1 MVLKAFGLTRPIP
14 GGFFCR
20 SNANAAEEDLKRSR
34 STKQLLIAMKLTAI
48 FLLLACL
55 TAGAKGFS
63 QITLS
68 EKNAPLQR
76 IFKAIQKQ
84 SGYDFFYTYEVIE
97 KAGNATVN
105 LYRMPLEKAIEE
117 VLKDKPLTYII
128 TGKTVVIKEKTVPFS
143 NIPGIQEQTETENKI
158 SGVVKD
164 EKGIPLDGASVV
176 VRSSGKGVSTDAKGR
191 FTVEADTG
199 DILEFSRVGYRT
211 TSVIIGSD
219 TFLEINMQVE
229 VTAASEVIVVGYG
242 TQKKTNVTGAV
253 NTVNMKD
260 VAGNRATT
268 NIAQLLQGAVPDLQI
283 TYSSGEPGAST
294 GLNIRGTTSI
304 GSGSNGSPL
313 ILLDNVPVASLSL
326 INPNDIET
334 VTVLKDAGSAAI
346 YGARSAWGVILL
358 TSKNKAGA
366 KKTTIDYSNNLV
378 FSRPLEVPQKATP
391 LRTVQ
396 SFKDMNF
403 TPGTGQNVD
412 QWISLLNDYAQNP
425 AQYGSGYT
433 IQNGVIYPL
442 RENDIWGEMVS
453 TNAFQQTHNLAISG
467 GTEKT
472 SYRIAGAFTN
482 EDGILITN
490 KDSYK
495 RYNLTGFINSQVTP
509 WANAQLSTMYSNA
522 NKRFPYTGYGFG
534 IFGSASVL
542 PSYSLIGDSL
552 IDGAYVPYATPKN
565 LIENAAVSNN
575 RLDNIRLSGK
585 VTLNIFKGFNVV
597 GEYTYDKTNSVNTS
611 YDKPFDI
618 ITLSSFVPTP
628 TVTADKAKYYKYN
641 DFTDY
646 HALNI
651 YGNYERKL
659 DDHLFTL
666 VAGFNQESSYF
677 ELLNAQMSN
686 MINPNLPYL
695 DGGTGV
701 IQPDANG
708 FDGFSEYAVQGYF
721 YRFNYAYK
729 GKYLLETTG
738 RYDGSSKFPEG
749 RRWGFFPSVSAGW
762 RVSDEA
768 FMNVLKPVLSDLKF
782 RASYGNVG
790 NQSIGNY
797 LYYSGMK
804 TRPTSN
810 WADVSGV
817 RYLTLDAPG
826 LISGDFTWEK
836 VTTRNFGVDLGLF
849 SNRFTGSFDLFK
861 RTTTGMLIPGAQL
874 PAVLG
879 ASTPLQNTADLKSAG
894 WGLQAAWKDQIGKV
908 NYQFGFTLS
917 DNKAFITKY
926 DINATYLLTQYYV
939 GQRIGEIWGYETDG
953 FYTVDDFE
961 EGSLNGNLLGG
972 KLRQGVIKYQGQNP
986 NPGDIK
992 FKDLDKDGKIF
1003 TGDNTVDN
1011 PGDRRIIGNTNRRYQ
1026 YGFSARAAWQG
1037 FDVSVFIQGIGK
1049 RDVFIVN
1056 DLTFPYASNYG
1067 TLYSNLLDY
1076 WTIDN
1081 TDAYYGRIY
1090 NLGGGNSSYNKFVQT
1105 RFLQNG
1111 AYLRVKN
1118 ITLGYSL
1125 PFQWLSKAK
1134 INSMRLFVS
1143 GDDLLTKKHLPK
1155 GVDPELSD
1163 QGYGAQYPLMQKM
1176 SIGLNLNF

>member
-1 MVLKAFGLTRPIP
+1 MVLKIYGLVNPMQWFSFKSGKAPKGDCTQRRHLI
-14 GGFFCR
+14 
-20 SNANAAEEDLKRSR
+20 
-34 STKQLLIAMKLTAI
+34 KQLLIAMKLTAF
-48 FLLLACL
+48 FLFSICL
-55 TAGAKGFS
+55 TAGANGYS

-68 EKNAPLQR
+68 KKNVPLQKV
-76 IFKAIQKQ
+76 FKAFQKQ
-84 SGYDFFYTYEVIE
+84 SGYDFFYTYEVVE
-97 KAGNATVN
+97 KAGRVTVELN
-105 LYRMPLEKAIEE
+105 HLSLEKAMEA
-117 VLKDKPLTYII
+117 VLKDKPLTYTI
-128 TGKTVVIKEKTVPFS
+128 TGKTVVIKEKAVPGFMMAV
-143 NIPGIQEQTETENKI
+143 NNAQTAVIQKINGI
-158 SGVVKD
+158 VKD
-164 EKGIPLDGASVV
+164 ERGIPLEGVSVV
-176 VRSSGKGVSTDAKGR
+176 VKSSTRGVSTDTKGE
-191 FTVEADTG
+191 FSVEADIG
-199 DILEFSRVGYRT
+199 DILEFSRVGYKAVSLPVST
-211 TSVIIGSD
+211 NN
-219 TFLEINMQVE
+219 FLVVKMQIE
-229 VTAASEVIVVGYG
+229 VTAESEVIVVGYG

-253 NTVNMKD
+253 STVNMKD
-260 VAGNRATT
+260 VAGSRAVT

-294 GLNIRGTTSI
+294 KLNIRGTTSI
-304 GSGSNGSPL
+304 GSGSNGTPL

-326 INPNDIET
+326 INPNDIES

-358 TSKNKAGA
+358 TSKNKGGA
-366 KKTTIDYSNNLV
+366 KKTSIEYSNNIV

-391 LRTVQ
+391 LQTVQ

-403 TPGTGQNVD
+403 TPGTGQDVD
-412 QWISLLNDYAQNP
+412 DWISLLNDYNQHP
-425 AQYGSGYT
+425 SQYGSGYT
-433 IQNGVIYPL
+433 VQNGIIYPL
-442 RENDIWGEMVS
+442 RDNDIWGEMVS
-453 TNAFQQTHNLAISG
+453 KNAFQQTHNLAISG

-495 RYNLTGFINSQVTP
+495 RYNLTGFINSQITP
-509 WANAQLSTMYSNA
+509 WVNAQLSTMYSNA
-522 NKRFPYTGYGFG
+522 NKRFPYTGYAFG
-534 IFGSASVL
+534 MFGAASVL
-542 PSYSLIGDSL
+542 PSYTLVGDSL
-552 IDGAYVPYATPKN
+552 IDGVYVPYATPKN
-565 LIENAAVSNN
+565 LIENASVSNN
-575 RLDNIRLSGK
+575 RLDDIRLSGK
-585 VTLNIFKGFNVV
+585 VTLKIFKGFNVV
-597 GEYTYDKTNSVNTS
+597 GEYTYDKTNTVNTA
-611 YDKPFDI
+611 YDKPFNI
-618 ITLSSFVPTP
+618 ITLASFVPTP

-651 YGNYERKL
+651 YGNYEKKL
-659 DDHLFTL
+659 DNHLFNL
-666 VAGFNQESSYF
+666 VAGFNQERSYF
-677 ELLNAQMSN
+677 ELLNAQMSI

-701 IQPDANG
+701 IQPDENG

-762 RVSDEA
+762 RVTDEA
-768 FMNVLKPVLSDLKF
+768 FMKILKPVLSDLKF

-797 LYYSGMK
+797 LFYSGMK
-804 TRPTSN
+804 TRPASN

-849 SNRFTGSFDLFK
+849 SNRFTGSLDIFK

-879 ASTPLQNTADLKSAG
+879 ANAPLQNTADLKTTG
-894 WGLQAAWKDQIGKV
+894 WGLQAMWKDQIGKV
-908 NYQFGFTLS
+908 NYHFGFTLS

-926 DINATYLLTQYYV
+926 DINATRLLSQYYT
-939 GQRIGEIWGYETDG
+939 GQQIGEIWGYETDG
-953 FYTVDDFE
+953 FYAVEDFE
-961 EGSLNGNLLGG
+961 EGSLNSNLLGG
-972 KLRQGVIKYQGQNP
+972 KLRDGVIRYQGENP

-1011 PGDRRIIGNTNRRYQ
+1011 PGDRKIIGNTNRRYQ
-1026 YGFSARAAWQG
+1026 YGFSAQATWNG
-1037 FDVSVFIQGIGK
+1037 FDVSLFIQGVGK
-1049 RDVFIVN
+1049 RDLFIVN
-1056 DLTFPYASNYG
+1056 DLTYPYSSNYG
-1067 TLYSNLLDY
+1067 TLYSNLLNY

-1081 TDAYYGRIY
+1081 IDAFYGRIY
-1090 NLGGGNSSYNKFVQT
+1090 NLGGGNSKYNKLVQT
-1105 RFLQNG
+1105 RLLQNG
-1111 AYLRVKN
+1111 AYMRLKN

-1125 PFQWLSKAK
+1125 PYQWLSRAK
-1134 INSMRLFVS
+1134 INSLRIFVS
-1143 GDDLLTKKHLPK
+1143 GDDLLTKKHLPR
-1155 GVDPELSD
+1155 GVDPELND
-1163 QGYGAQYPLMQKM
+1163 QGYGAQYPIMQKM

>member
-1 MVLKAFGLTRPIP
+1 MVLKIYGLVNPMQWFSFKSGKAPKGDCTQRRHLI
-14 GGFFCR
+14 
-20 SNANAAEEDLKRSR
+20 
-34 STKQLLIAMKLTAI
+34 KQLLIAMKLTAF
-48 FLLLACL
+48 FLFSICL
-55 TAGAKGFS
+55 TAGANGYS

-68 EKNAPLQR
+68 KKNVPLQKV
-76 IFKAIQKQ
+76 FKAFQKQ
-84 SGYDFFYTYEVIE
+84 SGYDFFYTYEVVE
-97 KAGNATVN
+97 KAGRVTVELN
-105 LYRMPLEKAIEE
+105 HLSLEKAMEA
-117 VLKDKPLTYII
+117 VLKDKPLTYTI
-128 TGKTVVIKEKTVPFS
+128 TGKTVVIKEKAVPGFMMAV
-143 NIPGIQEQTETENKI
+143 NNAQTAVIQKINGI
-158 SGVVKD
+158 VKD
-164 EKGIPLDGASVV
+164 ERGIPLEGVSVV
-176 VRSSGKGVSTDAKGR
+176 VKSSTRGVSTDTKGE
-191 FTVEADTG
+191 FSVEADIG
-199 DILEFSRVGYRT
+199 DILEFSRVGYKAVSLPVST
-211 TSVIIGSD
+211 NN
-219 TFLEINMQVE
+219 FLVVKMQIE
-229 VTAASEVIVVGYG
+229 VTAESEVIVVGYG

-253 NTVNMKD
+253 STVNMKD
-260 VAGNRATT
+260 VAGSRAVT

-294 GLNIRGTTSI
+294 KLNIRGTTSI
-304 GSGSNGSPL
+304 GSGSNGTPL

-326 INPNDIET
+326 INPNDIES

-358 TSKNKAGA
+358 TSKNKGGA
-366 KKTTIDYSNNLV
+366 KKTSIEYSNNIV

-391 LRTVQ
+391 LQTVQ

-403 TPGTGQNVD
+403 TPGTGQDVD
-412 QWISLLNDYAQNP
+412 DWISLLNDYNQHP
-425 AQYGSGYT
+425 SQYGSGYT
-433 IQNGVIYPL
+433 VQNGIIYPL
-442 RENDIWGEMVS
+442 RDNDIWGEMVS
-453 TNAFQQTHNLAISG
+453 KNAFQQTHNLAISG

-495 RYNLTGFINSQVTP
+495 RYNLTGFINSQITP

-522 NKRFPYTGYGFG
+522 NKRFPYTGYAFG
-534 IFGSASVL
+534 MFGAASVL
-542 PSYSLIGDSL
+542 PSYTLVGDSL
-552 IDGAYVPYATPKN
+552 IDGVYVPYATPKN
-565 LIENAAVSNN
+565 LIENASVSNN
-575 RLDNIRLSGK
+575 RLDDIRLSGK
-585 VTLNIFKGFNVV
+585 VTLKIFKGFNVV
-597 GEYTYDKTNSVNTS
+597 GEYTYDKTNTVNTA
-611 YDKPFDI
+611 YDKPFNI
-618 ITLSSFVPTP
+618 ITLASFVPTP

-651 YGNYERKL
+651 YGNYEKKL
-659 DDHLFTL
+659 DNHLFNL
-666 VAGFNQESSYF
+666 VAGFNQERSYF

-701 IQPDANG
+701 IQPDENG

-762 RVSDEA
+762 RVTDEA
-768 FMNVLKPVLSDLKF
+768 FMKILKPVLSDLKF

-797 LYYSGMK
+797 LFYSGMK
-804 TRPTSN
+804 TRPASN

-849 SNRFTGSFDLFK
+849 SNRFTGSLDIFK

-879 ASTPLQNTADLKSAG
+879 ANAPLQNTADLKTTG
-894 WGLQAAWKDQIGKV
+894 WGLQAMWKDQIGKV
-908 NYQFGFTLS
+908 NYHFGFTLS

-926 DINATYLLTQYYV
+926 DINATRLLSQYYT
-939 GQRIGEIWGYETDG
+939 GQQIGEIWGYETDG
-953 FYTVDDFE
+953 FYAVEDFE
-961 EGSLNGNLLGG
+961 EGSLNSNLLGG
-972 KLRQGVIKYQGQNP
+972 KLRDGVIRYQGENP

-1011 PGDRRIIGNTNRRYQ
+1011 PGDRKIIGNTNRRYQ
-1026 YGFSARAAWQG
+1026 YGFSAQATWNG
-1037 FDVSVFIQGIGK
+1037 FDVSLFIQGVGK
-1049 RDVFIVN
+1049 RDLFIVN
-1056 DLTFPYASNYG
+1056 DLTYPYSSNYG
-1067 TLYSNLLDY
+1067 TLYSNLLNY

-1081 TDAYYGRIY
+1081 IDAFYGRIY
-1090 NLGGGNSSYNKFVQT
+1090 NLGGGNSKYNKLVQT
-1105 RFLQNG
+1105 RLLQNG
-1111 AYLRVKN
+1111 AYMRLKN

-1125 PFQWLSKAK
+1125 PYQWLSRAK
-1134 INSMRLFVS
+1134 INSLRIFVS
-1143 GDDLLTKKHLPK
+1143 GDDLLTKKHLPR
-1155 GVDPELSD
+1155 GVDPELND
-1163 QGYGAQYPLMQKM
+1163 QGYGAQYPIMQKL

>member
-1 MVLKAFGLTRPIP
+1 MVLKIYGLVNPMQRISFKSGKAPKDEY
-14 GGFFCR
+14 
-20 SNANAAEEDLKRSR
+20 AERRLLI
-34 STKQLLIAMKLTAI
+34 KQLLIAMKLTAF
-48 FLLLACL
+48 FLFSICL
-55 TAGAKGFS
+55 TAGANGYS

-68 EKNAPLQR
+68 KKNVPLQKV
-76 IFKAIQKQ
+76 FKEFQKQ
-84 SGYDFFYTYEVIE
+84 SGYDFFYTYEVVE
-97 KAGNATVN
+97 KAGKVTVDMN
-105 LYRMPLEKAIEE
+105 HLSLEIAMEA
-117 VLKDKPLTYII
+117 VLKDKPLTYTI
-128 TGKTVVIKEKTVPFS
+128 TGKTVVIKEKAVPGFAIAA
-143 NIPGIQEQTETENKI
+143 NDTQTAVIQKINGI
-158 SGVVKD
+158 VKD
-164 EKGIPLDGASVV
+164 EKGMPLEGVSVV
-176 VRSSGKGVSTDAKGR
+176 VKNSTREVSTDSKGE
-191 FTVEADTG
+191 FSVEADIG
-199 DILEFSRVGYRT
+199 DIVEFSRVGYKT
-211 TSVIIGSD
+211 VSLPVSTNN
-219 TFLEINMQVE
+219 FLDVKMQIE
-229 VTAASEVIVVGYG
+229 VTAESEVIVVGYG

-253 NTVNMKD
+253 STVNMKD
-260 VAGNRATT
+260 VAGSRAVT

-294 GLNIRGTTSI
+294 KLNIRGTTSI
-304 GSGSNGSPL
+304 GSGSNGTPL

-326 INPNDIET
+326 INPNDIES

-358 TSKNKAGA
+358 TSKNKGGA
-366 KKTTIDYSNNLV
+366 KKTSIEYSNNIV

-391 LRTVQ
+391 LQTVQ

-403 TPGTGQNVD
+403 TPGTGQDVD
-412 QWISLLNDYAQNP
+412 DWISLLNDYNQHP
-425 AQYGSGYT
+425 TQYGSGYT
-433 IQNGVIYPL
+433 VQNGIIYPL
-442 RENDIWGEMVS
+442 RDNDIWGEMVS
-453 TNAFQQTHNLAISG
+453 KNAFQQTHNLAISG

-495 RYNLTGFINSQVTP
+495 RYNLTGFINSQITP

-522 NKRFPYTGYGFG
+522 NKRFPYTGYAFG
-534 IFGSASVL
+534 MFGAASVL
-542 PSYSLIGDSL
+542 PSYSLVGDSL
-552 IDGAYVPYATPKN
+552 IDGVYVPYATPKN
-565 LIENAAVSNN
+565 LIENASVSNN
-575 RLDNIRLSGK
+575 RLDDIRLSGK
-585 VTLNIFKGFNVV
+585 VTLKIFKGFNVV
-597 GEYTYDKTNSVNTS
+597 GEYTYDKTNTVNS
-611 YDKPFDI
+611 AYDKPFNI
-618 ITLSSFVPTP
+618 ITLASFVPTP

-651 YGNYERKL
+651 YGNYEKIL
-659 DDHLFTL
+659 DNHLFNL
-666 VAGFNQESSYF
+666 VAGFNQERSYF

-686 MINPNLPYL
+686 MINPSLPYL

-701 IQPDANG
+701 IQPDENG

-762 RVSDEA
+762 RVTDEA
-768 FMNVLKPVLSDLKF
+768 FMRILKPVLSDLKF

-797 LYYSGMK
+797 LYYSGMT
-804 TRPTSN
+804 TRPASN

-836 VTTRNFGVDLGLF
+836 VTTRNLGIDIGLF
-849 SNRFTGSFDLFK
+849 SNRFTGSLDIFK
-861 RTTTGMLIPGAQL
+861 RTTKGMLIPGAQL

-879 ASTPLQNTADLKSAG
+879 ANAPLQNTADLKTTG
-894 WGLQAAWKDQIGKV
+894 WGLQAMWKDQIGKV
-908 NYQFGFTLS
+908 NYHFGFTLS

-926 DINATYLLTQYYV
+926 DINTTRLLSQYYV
-939 GQRIGEIWGYETDG
+939 GQQIGEIWGYETDG
-953 FYTVDDFE
+953 FYAVEDFE
-961 EGSLNGNLLGG
+961 EGSLNSNLLGG
-972 KLRQGVIKYQGQNP
+972 KLRDGVIRYQGVNP

-992 FKDLDKDGKIF
+992 FNDLDKDGKIF

-1011 PGDRRIIGNTNRRYQ
+1011 PGDRKIIGNTNRRYQ
-1026 YGFSARAAWQG
+1026 YGFSAQATWNG
-1037 FDVSVFIQGIGK
+1037 FDVSLFIQGVGK
-1049 RDVFIVN
+1049 RDLFIVN
-1056 DLTFPYASNYG
+1056 DLTYPYSSNYG
-1067 TLYSNLLDY
+1067 TLYSNLLNY

-1081 TDAYYGRIY
+1081 TDAFYGRIY
-1090 NLGGGNSSYNKFVQT
+1090 NLGGGNSKYNKLVQT
-1105 RFLQNG
+1105 RLLQNG
-1111 AYLRVKN
+1111 AYMRLKN

-1125 PFQWLSKAK
+1125 PFQWLSRAK
-1134 INSMRLFVS
+1134 INSLRIFVS

-1155 GVDPELSD
+1155 GVDPELND
-1163 QGYGAQYPLMQKM
+1163 QGYGAQYPIMQKM

>member
-1 MVLKAFGLTRPIP
+1 MVF
-14 GGFFCR
+14 
-20 SNANAAEEDLKRSR
+20 
-34 STKQLLIAMKLTAI
+34 KQLLKAMKLTAI

-68 EKNAPLQR
+68 EKNAPLQK

-105 LYRMPLEKAIEE
+105 LNRMALEKAIEE
-117 VLKDKPLTYII
+117 VLKGKPLTYII
-128 TGKTVVIKEKTVPFS
+128 TGKTVVIKEKINPSF
-143 NIPGIQEQTETENKI
+143 IPGIPEQAEAASRI
-158 SGVVKD
+158 SGLVKD
-164 EKGIPLDGASVV
+164 EKGIPLEGASVV
-176 VRSSGKGVSTDAKGR
+176 VRSSGTGVSTDAKGR
-191 FTVEADTG
+191 FTIQADIG
-199 DILEFSRVGYRT
+199 DMLECSRVGYKT
-211 TSVIIGSD
+211 TVVIISSD
-219 TFLEINMQVE
+219 AFLEISLPLE
-229 VTAASEVIVVGYG
+229 ITAATEVIVVGYG

-253 NTVNMKD
+253 NTVNMKE

-268 NIAQLLQGAVPDLQI
+268 NIAQLLQGVVPDLQI

-294 GLNIRGTTSI
+294 SLNIRGTTSI

-366 KKTTIDYSNNLV
+366 KKTSIDYSNNLV
-378 FSRPLEVPQKATP
+378 FSRPLEVPRKASP
-391 LRTVQ
+391 LQTVQ

-403 TPGTGQNVD
+403 APGTGQNVD
-412 QWISLLNDYAQNP
+412 EWLGLLNDYAQHP
-425 AQYGSGYT
+425 SQYGSGY
-433 IQNGVIYPL
+433 IVQNGVVYPL
-442 RENDIWGEMVS
+442 RENDVWDEMVS
-453 TNAFQQTHNLAISG
+453 KNAFQQTHNLSISG

-482 EDGILITN
+482 EDGILVTS
-490 KDSYK
+490 KDSYR
-495 RYNLTGFINSQVTP
+495 RYNLTGFINSQITS

-522 NKRFPYTGYGFG
+522 NKRFPNTGYGFG
-534 IFGSASVL
+534 IFGAASVQ
-542 PSYSLIGDSL
+542 PSYTLVGDSL
-552 IDGAYVPYATPKN
+552 IDGVYVPYATPKN
-565 LIENAAVSNN
+565 LIENSAVSNN

-585 VTLNIFKGFNVV
+585 ITLKVFKGFNVV
-597 GEYTYDKTNSVNTS
+597 GEYSYDKTNTVNTS
-611 YDKPFDI
+611 YDKPFNI

-628 TVTADKAKYYKYN
+628 TVTADKARYYKYN

-651 YGNYERKL
+651 YGTYEKKL
-659 DDHLFTL
+659 DDHLLAL
-666 VAGFNQESSYF
+666 VAGFNRENSYF

-695 DGGTGV
+695 DGGTGL
-701 IQPDANG
+701 IQPDENG

-749 RRWGFFPSVSAGW
+749 SRWGFFPSVSAGW
-762 RVSDEA
+762 RVSDEM
-768 FMNVLKPVLSDLKF
+768 FMKALKPVLSDLKV

-797 LYYSGMK
+797 LFYSGMK
-804 TRPTSN
+804 TRPASN

-836 VTTRNFGVDLGLF
+836 VTTRNLGVDVGLF
-849 SNRFTGSFDLFK
+849 NNRFTGSFDLYK
-861 RTTTGMLIPGAQL
+861 RTTKGMLIPGAQL

-879 ASTPLQNTADLKSAG
+879 ASAPLQNTADLKSAG
-894 WGLQAAWKDQIGKV
+894 WGLQAAWKDQVGKV
-908 NYQFGFTLS
+908 NYHVGFTLS

-926 DINATYLLTQYYV
+926 DINATRLLSQYYA
-939 GQRIGEIWGYETDG
+939 GQQIGEIWGYETDG
-953 FYTVDDFE
+953 FYTVNDFE
-961 EGSLNGNLLGG
+961 EGSLNSNLLGG
-972 KLRQGVIKYQGQNP
+972 KLRDEVIKYQGENP

-1011 PGDRRIIGNTNRRYQ
+1011 PGDRRIIGNSNRRFQ

-1037 FDVSVFIQGIGK
+1037 FDLSVFIQGVGK
-1049 RDVFIVN
+1049 RDLFVMN
-1056 DLTFPYASNYG
+1056 DLTYPYSSNYG
-1067 TLYSNLLDY
+1067 TLYSNLLNY

-1081 TDAYYGRIY
+1081 TEAFYGRIY
-1090 NLGGGNSSYNKFVQT
+1090 NLGGGNSSYNKLVQT

-1111 AYLRVKN
+1111 AYMRVKN
-1118 ITLGYSL
+1118 ITLGYSVPL
-1125 PFQWLSKAK
+1125 QWLSRAK
-1134 INSMRLFVS
+1134 INTLRLFVS
-1143 GDDLLTKKHLPK
+1143 GDDLLTVKHLPK
-1155 GVDPELSD
+1155 GVDPELRD
-1163 QGYGAQYPLMQKM
+1163 QGYGAQYPIMQKM

>member
-1 MVLKAFGLTRPIP
+1 MVF
-14 GGFFCR
+14 
-20 SNANAAEEDLKRSR
+20 
-34 STKQLLIAMKLTAI
+34 KQLLKAMKLTAI

-68 EKNAPLQR
+68 KKNAPLQK

-97 KAGNATVN
+97 RAGNATVN
-105 LYRMPLEKAIEE
+105 LNAMPLEEAIEE
-117 VLKDKPLTYII
+117 VLKGKPLTYII
-128 TGKTVVIKEKTVPFS
+128 TGKTVVIKEKVNPSFS
-143 NIPGIQEQTETENKI
+143 PGIPKQAEAASRI
-158 SGVVKD
+158 SGQVKD
-164 EKGIPLDGASVV
+164 EKGIPLEGASVV
-176 VRSSGKGVSTDAKGR
+176 VRSSGTGVSTDAKGR
-191 FTVEADTG
+191 FTIEAEIG
-199 DILEFSRVGYRT
+199 DMLECSRVGYKT
-211 TSVIIGSD
+211 TVVIISSD
-219 TFLEINMQVE
+219 AFLEINLPLE
-229 VTAASEVIVVGYG
+229 ITAATEVVVVGYG

-253 NTVNMKD
+253 NTVNMKE

-268 NIAQLLQGAVPDLQI
+268 NIAQLLQGVVPDLQI

-294 GLNIRGTTSI
+294 SLNIRGTTSI

-366 KKTTIDYSNNLV
+366 KKTSIDYSNNLV
-378 FSRPLEVPQKATP
+378 FSRPLEVPRKATP
-391 LRTVQ
+391 LQTVQ

-403 TPGTGQNVD
+403 APGTGQNVD
-412 QWISLLNDYAQNP
+412 EWLSLLNDYAQHP
-425 AQYGSGYT
+425 SQYGSGY
-433 IQNGVIYPL
+433 IVQNGVVYPL
-442 RENDIWGEMVS
+442 RENDIWDEMVS
-453 TNAFQQTHNLAISG
+453 KNAFQQTHNLSISG

-490 KDSYK
+490 KDSYR
-495 RYNLTGFINSQVTP
+495 RYNVTGFINSQITP
-509 WANAQLSTMYSNA
+509 WANAQLSTMYSSA
-522 NKRFPYTGYGFG
+522 NKHFPNTGYGFG
-534 IFGSASVL
+534 IFGAASVL
-542 PSYSLIGDSL
+542 PSYTLIGDSL
-552 IDGAYVPYATPKN
+552 IDGVYVPYATPKN
-565 LIENAAVSNN
+565 LIENSAVSNN

-585 VTLNIFKGFNVV
+585 VTLKIFKGFNVV
-597 GEYTYDKTNSVNTS
+597 GEYSYDKTNTVNTS
-611 YDKPFDI
+611 YDKPFNI
-618 ITLSSFVPTP
+618 ITLSSFVPSP

-651 YGNYERKL
+651 YGTYEKKL
-659 DDHLFTL
+659 DDHLLTL
-666 VAGFNQESSYF
+666 VAGFNRENSYF

-686 MINPNLPYL
+686 MINPTLPYL

-701 IQPDANG
+701 IQPDENG

-749 RRWGFFPSVSAGW
+749 SRWGFFPSVSAGW
-762 RVSDEA
+762 RVSDEM
-768 FMNVLKPVLSDLKF
+768 FMKALKPALSDLKI

-797 LYYSGMK
+797 LFYSGMK
-804 TRPTSN
+804 TRPASN

-836 VTTRNFGVDLGLF
+836 VTTRNLGIDIGLF
-849 SNRFTGSFDLFK
+849 NSRFTGSFDLYK
-861 RTTTGMLIPGAQL
+861 RTTKGMLIPGAQL

-879 ASTPLQNTADLKSAG
+879 ASAPLQNTADLKSAG
-894 WGLQAAWKDQIGKV
+894 WGLQASWKDRIGKV
-908 NYQFGFTLS
+908 NYQVGLTLS

-926 DINATYLLTQYYV
+926 DINATRLLSQHYA
-939 GQRIGEIWGYETDG
+939 GQQIGEIWGYETDG
-953 FYTVDDFE
+953 FYTVNDFE
-961 EGSLNGNLLGG
+961 EGSLNSNLLGG
-972 KLRQGVIKYQGQNP
+972 KLRDEVIKYQGENP

-992 FKDLDKDGKIF
+992 FRDLDKDGKIF

-1037 FDVSVFIQGIGK
+1037 FDLSVFIQGVGK
-1049 RDVFIVN
+1049 RDLFVMN
-1056 DLTFPYASNYG
+1056 DLTYPYSSNYG
-1067 TLYSNLLDY
+1067 TLYSNLLNY

-1081 TDAYYGRIY
+1081 TGAFYGRIY
-1090 NLGGGNSSYNKFVQT
+1090 NLGGGNSSYNKLVQT

-1111 AYLRVKN
+1111 AYMRVKN
-1118 ITLGYSL
+1118 ITLGYSVPL
-1125 PFQWLSKAK
+1125 QWLSRAK
-1134 INSMRLFVS
+1134 INTLRLFVS
-1143 GDDLLTKKHLPK
+1143 GDDLLTVKHLPA
-1155 GVDPELSD
+1155 GVDPELRD
-1163 QGYGAQYPLMQKM
+1163 QGYGAQYPVMQKM

>member
-1 MVLKAFGLTRPIP
+1 MVLKIYGLVNPMQWFSFKSGKAPKGDCTQRRHLI
-14 GGFFCR
+14 
-20 SNANAAEEDLKRSR
+20 
-34 STKQLLIAMKLTAI
+34 KQLLIAMKLTAF
-48 FLLLACL
+48 FLFSICL
-55 TAGAKGFS
+55 TAGANGYS

-68 EKNAPLQR
+68 KKNVPLQKV
-76 IFKAIQKQ
+76 FKAFQKQ
-84 SGYDFFYTYEVIE
+84 SGYDFFYTYEVVE
-97 KAGNATVN
+97 KAGRVTVELN
-105 LYRMPLEKAIEE
+105 HLSLEKAMEA
-117 VLKDKPLTYII
+117 VLKDKPLTYTI
-128 TGKTVVIKEKTVPFS
+128 TGKTVVIKEKAVPGFMMAV
-143 NIPGIQEQTETENKI
+143 NNAQTAVIQKINGI
-158 SGVVKD
+158 VKD
-164 EKGIPLDGASVV
+164 ERGIPLEGVSVV
-176 VRSSGKGVSTDAKGR
+176 VKSSTRGVSTDTKGE
-191 FTVEADTG
+191 FSVEADIG
-199 DILEFSRVGYRT
+199 DILEFSRVGYKAVSLPVST
-211 TSVIIGSD
+211 NN
-219 TFLEINMQVE
+219 FLVVKMQIE
-229 VTAASEVIVVGYG
+229 VTAESEVIVVGYG

-253 NTVNMKD
+253 STVNMKD
-260 VAGNRATT
+260 VAGSRAVT

-294 GLNIRGTTSI
+294 KLNIRGTTSI
-304 GSGSNGSPL
+304 GSGSNGTPL

-326 INPNDIET
+326 INPNDIES

-358 TSKNKAGA
+358 TSKNKGGA
-366 KKTTIDYSNNLV
+366 KKTSIEYSNNIV

-391 LRTVQ
+391 LQTVQ

-403 TPGTGQNVD
+403 TPGTGQDVD
-412 QWISLLNDYAQNP
+412 DWISLLNDYNQHP
-425 AQYGSGYT
+425 SQYGSGYT
-433 IQNGVIYPL
+433 VQNGIIYPL
-442 RENDIWGEMVS
+442 RDNDIWGEMVS
-453 TNAFQQTHNLAISG
+453 KNAFQQTHNLAISG

-495 RYNLTGFINSQVTP
+495 RYNLTGFINSQITP

-522 NKRFPYTGYGFG
+522 NKRFPYTGYAFG
-534 IFGSASVL
+534 MFGAASVL
-542 PSYSLIGDSL
+542 PSYTLVGDSL
-552 IDGAYVPYATPKN
+552 IDGVYVPYATPKN
-565 LIENAAVSNN
+565 LIENASVSNN
-575 RLDNIRLSGK
+575 RLDDIRLSGK
-585 VTLNIFKGFNVV
+585 VTLKIFKGFNVV
-597 GEYTYDKTNSVNTS
+597 GEYTYDKTNTVNTA
-611 YDKPFDI
+611 YDKPFNI
-618 ITLSSFVPTP
+618 ITLASFVPTP

-651 YGNYERKL
+651 YGNYEKKL
-659 DDHLFTL
+659 DNHLFNL
-666 VAGFNQESSYF
+666 VAGFNQERSYF
-677 ELLNAQMSN
+677 ELLNAQMSI

-701 IQPDANG
+701 IQPDENG

-762 RVSDEA
+762 RVTDEA
-768 FMNVLKPVLSDLKF
+768 FMKILKPVLSDLKF

-797 LYYSGMK
+797 LFYSGMK
-804 TRPTSN
+804 TRPASN

-849 SNRFTGSFDLFK
+849 SNRFTGSLDIFK

-879 ASTPLQNTADLKSAG
+879 ANAPLQNTADLKTTG
-894 WGLQAAWKDQIGKV
+894 WGLQAMWKDQIGKV
-908 NYQFGFTLS
+908 NYHFGFTLS

-926 DINATYLLTQYYV
+926 DINATRLLSQYYT
-939 GQRIGEIWGYETDG
+939 GQQIGEIWGYETDG
-953 FYTVDDFE
+953 FYAVEDFE
-961 EGSLNGNLLGG
+961 EGSLNSNLLGG
-972 KLRQGVIKYQGQNP
+972 KLRDGVIRYQGENP

-1011 PGDRRIIGNTNRRYQ
+1011 PGDRKIIGNTNRRYQ
-1026 YGFSARAAWQG
+1026 YGFSAQATWNG
-1037 FDVSVFIQGIGK
+1037 FDVSLFIQGVGK
-1049 RDVFIVN
+1049 RDLFIVN
-1056 DLTFPYASNYG
+1056 DLTYPYSSNYG
-1067 TLYSNLLDY
+1067 TLYSNLLNY

-1081 TDAYYGRIY
+1081 IDAFYGRIY
-1090 NLGGGNSSYNKFVQT
+1090 NLGGGNSKYNKLVQT
-1105 RFLQNG
+1105 RLLQNG
-1111 AYLRVKN
+1111 AYMRLKN

-1125 PFQWLSKAK
+1125 PYQWLSRAK
-1134 INSMRLFVS
+1134 INSLRIFVS
-1143 GDDLLTKKHLPK
+1143 GDDLLTKKHLPR
-1155 GVDPELSD
+1155 GVDPELND
-1163 QGYGAQYPLMQKM
+1163 QGYGAQYPIMQKM